1 MKENVTAL
9 QTTENIYGINVKTP
23 LAIVHKYKEKLNMS
37 TQIRMELK
45 VIKLKIGLEWESIS
59 LQNKRSKQTKNPSIQ
74 NKVPSRQRTL
84 VLQSVVECFP
94 STPEALGTTPSIAEN
109 QQT

>member
-9 QTTENIYGINVKTP
+9 KTTENIYDINVKSP

-37 TQIRMELK
+37 TQVRMELK

-59 LQNKRSKQTKNPSIQ
+59 LQTKQ
-74 NKVPSRQRTL
+74 NKTTKKTL
-84 VLQSVVECFP
+84 NPEQGPIQVED
-94 STPEALGTTPSIAEN
+94 LGASAWW
-109 QQT
+109 